1 MSKLIN
7 RAFKVSKGIA
17 SLTQKKVKSFV
28 NELASEGI
36 LTKNESAAVVKS
48 LAKLEKTVSKTVG
61 KELRR
66 ILITKKA
73 VPKKAVGKKTKKNP
87 KRKR

>member
-28 NELASEGI
+28 NELAGEGI
-36 LTKNESAAVVKS
+36 LTKNEGRAVIKS
-48 LAKLEKTVSKTVG
+48 LTKLEKTVSETVG
-61 KELRR
+61 KELKR
-66 ILITKKA
+66 ILLTKKA
-73 VPKKAVGKKTKKNP
+73 KPKKAAVKKARKSP

>member
-73 VPKKAVGKKTKKNP
+73 VSKKAVGKKTKKNP